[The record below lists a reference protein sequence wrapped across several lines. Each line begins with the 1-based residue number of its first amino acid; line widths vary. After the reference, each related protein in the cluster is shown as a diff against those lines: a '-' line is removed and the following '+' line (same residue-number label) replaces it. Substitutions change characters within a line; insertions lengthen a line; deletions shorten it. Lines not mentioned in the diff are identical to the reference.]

1 MFKIKHSTMVFI
13 SGIVWLI
20 VGCVLLPL
28 GLNFVLSP
36 LKDSSVVYYPLLN
49 FFSTWTGGLEA
60 GATLLIA
67 LSLAVGFL
75 KGRFVFAKSV
85 QRSVARILSLPN
97 PSDITKIYAFSY
109 YLLLGSMFFLGYLV
123 KFLPL
128 DLRGG
133 VDIII
138 GSALI
143 NGAVLYFRQG
153 WALRQQESQTH
164 LKEKTF

>member
-1 MFKIKHSTMVFI
+1 MFKVKHSTMVFI

-36 LKDSSVVYYPLLN
+36 LKDSSVSSYPLLH
-49 FFSTWTGGLEA
+49 FFSSWAGGFEE

-67 LSLAVGFL
+67 FALALGFL

-85 QRSVARILSLPN
+85 QRSVQRIVSLPN
-97 PSDITKIYAFSY
+97 PSEITKIYAFSY

-123 KFLPL
+123 KFLPV
-128 DLRGG
+128 DVRGG
-133 VDIII
+133 VDIVI

-143 NGAVLYFRQG
+143 NGAILYFRQA
-153 WALRQQESQTH
+153 WNLRHQESQPH
-164 LKEKTF
+164 FKEKTF